1 MKVISIGTDRKIFE
15 EDSAVRQ
22 RQVEYGRLF
31 ERVDIIVFSK
41 RNFQFPISNF
51 QISDNVFV
59 YPTNSKNKLF
69 YIIDAFLIIRKLF
82 KNSKLKIEN
91 SRNKMVVS
99 CQDPFETGLAGVF
112 IKLLF
117 NLPLH
122 IQIHTDL
129 AHKYFIESS
138 LLNKIRFFMAEFV
151 LKYSDRVRAVSE
163 RIKKSIES
171 YSKNID
177 VLPIRAEVSQGQSL
191 KIAPKDS
198 PWESGKPFSFTL
210 LMVCRLEKEKN
221 IETVL
226 KILKNLNNKD
236 MGLCLV
242 GDGSE
247 RNHLENM
254 AQNMGVFEQI
264 YFAGWQN
271 NLSPYYKMADAF
283 ISTSFYEG
291 YGVSTIEAASY
302 GLPLI
307 LSDTGVAGEVFSA
320 VGGSASGGK
329 DQRSAFICD
338 AKDDKC
344 FTQSIL
350 KIYEDKELA
359 QKMGE
364 AAKEVAQKHLA
375 TLDDYFKKYAD
386 SILKTA
392 DNFNKKDFIR
402 RVVDF
407 KLTVWKSIIFVRY
420 FICGITAAATNIGLL
435 YIFTDLVGVWYLY
448 SSIIAFLLALIVSFV
463 LQKFVVFKDQNI
475 EKIHH
480 QFSRFFIAAVFGVL
494 TNTILVYLCTDVL
507 GIWYILS
514 QIIAGFFVMIQ
525 NFILYKFFIFN
536 EK

>member
-1 MKVISIGTDRKIFE
+1 MKVISIGMGQKIFE
-15 EDSAVRQ
+15 ENSAVRQ
-22 RQVEYGRLF
+22 RMIEYGKMFDQLHLVVFTPNDSKF
-31 ERVDIIVFSK
+31 ENQTLSR
-41 RNFQFPISNF
+41 
-51 QISDNVFV
+51 NVFL
-59 YPTNSKNKLF
+59 YPSKSKIRAF
-69 YIIDAFLIIRKLF
+69 YVFDFIKIIAKILKKIG
-82 KNSKLKIEN
+82 KNN
-91 SRNKMVVS
+91 VVIT
-99 CQDPFETGLAGVF
+99 CQDPFETGIVGAL
-112 IKLLF
+112 IKLF
-117 NLPLH
+117 YNLPLH
-122 IQIHTDL
+122 IQVHTDF
-129 AHKYFIESS
+129 AHKYFRESS
-138 LLNKIRFFMAEFV
+138 MLNKIRFLMAEFV
-151 LKYSDRVRAVSE
+151 LKYSDRVRVVSE

-177 VLPIRAEVSQGQSL
+177 VLPIKMEIFQGQSL
-191 KIAPKDS
+191 EIKKLF
-198 PWESGKPFSFTL
+198 PFML
-210 LMVCRLEKEKN
+210 IMVCRLEKEKN
-221 IETVL
+221 IEMVL
-226 KILKNLNNKD
+226 KVLKNLNNKD

-247 RNHLENM
+247 RNRLEKM
-254 AQNMGVFEQI
+254 AQNMGIFEQI

-271 NLSPYYKMADAF
+271 NLTPYYQMADAF
-283 ISTSFYEG
+283 VSTSFYEG
-291 YGVSTIEAASY
+291 YGVSTIEAASC

-338 AKDDKC
+338 AKDEKC

-350 KIYEDKELA
+350 KIYEDQGLRE
-359 QKMGE
+359 KMGE
-364 AAKEVAQKHLA
+364 VAKEVAQKHLA

-386 SILKTA
+386 SILKIT
-392 DNFNKKDFIR
+392 DNFNKKNFIR
-402 RVVDF
+402 RMIDF
-407 KLTVWKSIIFVRY
+407 KLTIWKSIIFVRY

-475 EKIHH
+475 VKIHH

>member
-22 RQVEYGRLF
+22 RQIEYGRLF

-51 QISDNVFV
+51 QISGNVFV

-226 KILKNLNNKD
+226 KILKNLNNKN
-236 MGLCLV
+236 MG
-242 GDGSE
+242 
-247 RNHLENM
+247 
-254 AQNMGVFEQI
+254 QNMGVFEQI